1 MSDDNY
7 FEVGAASHGGW
18 LSVVISAG
26 IEEVRGVLSANR
38 ERGTEDA
45 RRLMALSLTLKTD
58 SSRIYYSVV

>member
-7 FEVGAASHGGW
+7 FEVGAAQHGGR
-18 LSVVISAG
+18 LSDVISVG
-26 IEEVRGVLSANR
+26 IEEVHGVLSANR

-58 SSRIYYSVV
+58 SSRIYKGVV